1 VRRLRVPLYV
11 QLLAWLALNLVLIGV
26 LFYVFAA
33 HNQTGWNLLLSQ
45 SVRDRLEAIAQNVA
59 TDLYDIPQSQWA
71 PVLARHGLE
80 DGDVTYSA
88 RRLGGP
94 PPGLNG
100 GDGPGGAPPGLN
112 GRDGPGGPPPGL
124 GGPNGPDRLGPP
136 SAGSPDSRTPGPPS
150 AAPTDSWAP
159 GPPLAG
165 PQGPYAPPPDGDF
178 GPRDTLGPTGPPGAN
193 QGADARPRFID
204 IRRSPRG
211 IAGYDVAIDV
221 STAPRNGPPRD
232 LQITAHVANTGELLR
247 LLGIGHEIAFIAAI
261 LLMSALLWWPFVWKM
276 TRTIRQLLSATQQ
289 MSQGRL
295 EVRVSETRRDE
306 LGELAAAVNSMAE
319 RLHTYLEGQRQFIAD
334 VAHEVIS
341 PIARMQIG
349 LGILETHVPEKGE
362 IALLDV
368 REDLEQMAQMLDELL
383 LFSRSGMESDR
394 TALERTHLRA
404 TVEKVVAAEASDTN
418 VTINI
423 PPDIYVKSRPAML
436 ERALSNLVRNARR
449 YAAEGT
455 EPIELVANRDAA
467 EVKLLIRDRGPGVP
481 ETALARLGEPFFR
494 PELSRSRASGGFG
507 LGLAI
512 VRRCVSACNG
522 AVQFRNRAGG
532 GFEAEIDLAAD

>member
-1 VRRLRVPLYV
+1 MRRLRIPLYV

-33 HNQTGWNLLLSQ
+33 HNQTGWNLLLTQ
-45 SVRDRLEAIAQNVA
+45 SVRDRLEAIGQNVA
-59 TDLYDIPQSQWA
+59 ADLYDIPQSQWG
-71 PVLARHGLE
+71 PVLARHGVE
-80 DGDVTYSA
+80 DGGVTYTA

-94 PPGLNG
+94 PPGLG
-100 GDGPGGAPPGLN
+100 GPGGPGGPAGGPDGPGGRGGML
-112 GRDGPGGPPPGL
+112 GPPSDA
-124 GGPNGPDRLGPP
+124 PNDSSASGGPP
-136 SAGSPDSRTPGPPS
+136 SAG
-150 AAPTDSWAP
+150 
-159 GPPLAG
+159 
-165 PQGPYAPPPDGDF
+165 QGLGEPPPDGRF
-178 GPRDTLGPTGPPGAN
+178 GPRDALGPPSLGSGP
-193 QGADARPRFID
+193 GADARPRFID
-204 IRRSPRG
+204 IHQSARG
-211 IAGYDVAIDV
+211 VPGYDVAIDV
-221 STAPRNGPPRD
+221 STAPRAGPPHD
-232 LQITAHVANTGELLR
+232 MQITAHVANTSELLR

-276 TRTIRQLLSATQQ
+276 THTIRQLLNATQL

-319 RLHTYLEGQRQFIAD
+319 RLHTYLQGQRQFIAD

-349 LGILETHVPEKGE
+349 LGILETHVPSKGE
-362 IALLDV
+362 SALLDV

-394 TALERTHLRA
+394 TPLVRTHLQA
-404 TVEKVVAAEASDTN
+404 TIEKVVAAEASDAN
-418 VTINI
+418 VTTNI

-449 YAAEGT
+449 YASEGT

-467 EVKLLIRDRGPGVP
+467 EVRLLVRDRGPGVP
-481 ETALARLGEPFFR
+481 ESALARLGEPFFR
-494 PELSRSRASGGFG
+494 PELSRSRTMGGFG

-512 VRRCVSACNG
+512 VRRCVAACNG
-522 AVQFRNRAGG
+522 EVLFRNRTGG
-532 GFEAEIDLAAD
+532 GFEAQINLAGD